1 MAQVHG
7 APCLGALPQLACAQ
21 LHVLKELALAY
32 LGRKPEAIV
41 AGERGGQLLPVSRDA
56 TQGPYLQHQRA
67 RIYLLVG
74 EREQALDVLEGLLA
88 RPYYLSPG
96 WLRIDPNF
104 ASLRGDPRFE
114 RLAAGR

>member
-1 MAQVHG
+1 M
-7 APCLGALPQLACAQ
+7 
-21 LHVLKELALAY
+21 
-32 LGRKPEAIV
+32 GRKPDAIA
-41 AGERGGQLLPVSRDA
+41 AGERGGQLVPMSRNA
-56 TQGPYLQHQRA
+56 VTGANFQHQRA

-74 EREQALDVLEGLLA
+74 EREQALDVLERLLA
-88 RPYYLSPG
+88 MPYYLSPG

>member
-1 MAQVHG
+1 MFKG
-7 APCLGALPQLACAQ
+7 
-21 LHVLKELALAY
+21 LALAY
-32 LGRKPEAIV
+32 LGRKAEAIA

-56 TQGPYLQHQRA
+56 LLGAYLQHQRA

-74 EREQALDVLEGLLA
+74 ERDQALDVLEGLLKM
-88 RPYYLSPG
+88 PYYLSPG

-114 RLAAGR
+114 RLTAGR